1 MNTHTQ
7 LESSIKSKGISGAL
21 AISLSVVAFVV
32 GMGIG
37 YYLTPEYSLSMYE
50 KNMDLGQADRSFD
63 LRYINAMAAHHR
75 GAMLLAEQAKESGRP
90 EIVSLSKEILA
101 NEPKLI
107 AELYDWKKAWYG
119 DTRPARDP
127 IVAQLGQ
134 VKAADGTIVKNF
146 DLRFLNALIAHH
158 EAGIAMAEETKTKSS
173 RGEVLDNAEA
183 VRAFLANGVVM
194 LKKWRADWYGI

>member
-1 MNTHTQ
+1 MNTHI
-7 LESSIKSKGISGAL
+7 ESSAKSNIISWAL
-21 AISLSVVAFVV
+21 AISLFIVALVI

-37 YYLTPEYSLSMYE
+37 YYLTPEYTLSMYE
-50 KNMDLGQADRSFD
+50 KNMDLGRADRSFD

-75 GAMLLAEQAKESGRP
+75 GAMLLAEQAQESGRS
-90 EIVSLSKEILA
+90 EITALSKEILA

-107 AELYDWKKAWYG
+107 AELYDWKKAWYS
-119 DTRPARDP
+119 DTRVARDP
-127 IVAQLGQ
+127 QVAQLGQ
-134 VKAADGTIVKNF
+134 AKAVDGAPVKNF